1 MKYTI
6 LLLLIILS
14 ATALAAD
21 FRVQVENIAPEF
33 EGQQMPK
40 PVAVLFDNQRIN
52 IHVDDVTVGIITEN
66 SLVTTVQTN
75 ELTKP
80 TLNIYTTEA
89 TVTKILESKQPLVEL
104 QKALK
109 NKDIT
114 YKAVGFFNKI
124 KFSFTSIFAR
134 MFGGLGSQPDLPEEK
149 EVKVEKKE
157 PVKDIKVKEIEVKE
171 EKKEE
176 VKEDES
182 LHIVEMTAKGFL
194 PKTLKI
200 NVGDTVKWELARTNP
215 NIGMVVGA
223 QLCRDAKSKIFKNG
237 ETYEYTFTKP
247 VKCTIVDG
255 ILTTQ
260 TMKLEV
266 E

>member
-6 LLLLIILS
+6 LLILILLS
-14 ATALAAD
+14 TTALAAD
-21 FRVQVENIAPEF
+21 FRVMAENIAPEF
-33 EGQQMPK
+33 EGEQMPR
-40 PVAVLFDNQRIN
+40 PVAALFNNQRIN
-52 IHVDDVTVGIITEN
+52 IHVDDITVGIITEN
-66 SLVTTVQTN
+66 SLVTKVQTT

-109 NKDIT
+109 NKEIT

-124 KFSFTSIFAR
+124 KFSFTSLFAR

-157 PVKDIKVKEIEVKE
+157 PIKDIKVKEIEVEE

-176 VKEDES
+176 VKDDT
-182 LHIVEMTAKGFL
+182 LHVVEMTPKGFL

-200 NVGDTVKWELARTNP
+200 NVGDTVKWELARTKP
-215 NIGMVVGA
+215 NMGMVVGA
-223 QLCRDAKSKIFKNG
+223 QLCRDAQSKIFKSG
-237 ETYEYTFTKP
+237 ESYEYTFTKA

-260 TMKLEV
+260 TMVLEV
-266 E
+266 K